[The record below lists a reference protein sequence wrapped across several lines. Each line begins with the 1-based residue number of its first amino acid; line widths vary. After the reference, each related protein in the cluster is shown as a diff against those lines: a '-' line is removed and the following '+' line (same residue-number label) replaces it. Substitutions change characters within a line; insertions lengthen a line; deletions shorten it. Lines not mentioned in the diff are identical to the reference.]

1 MRTDQFTLGQGDEG
15 ESNGF
20 IQTQRRRLSH
30 SEGIINEPRRGPVSL
45 EDEEI
50 REGTEAPSNKQSC
63 PAIEQE
69 VSGVSAVGRNFQ
81 RAAGCSLIRSLD
93 GGALQPLLTLRSSG
107 LSRPDAVPLLPGT
120 QMPLQLHGSATQD
133 DKGGEVGATTGRAR
147 RDSVPPSAISKQLS
161 AADHQLRIRN
171 A

>member
-69 VSGVSAVGRNFQ
+69 VSGVSALLAGIFREQ
-81 RAAGCSLIRSLD
+81 LAAHL
-93 GGALQPLLTLRSSG
+93 SG
-107 LSRPDAVPLLPGT
+107 VWT
-120 QMPLQLHGSATQD
+120 
-133 DKGGEVGATTGRAR
+133 EVLY
-147 RDSVPPSAISKQLS
+147 SPS
-161 AADHQLRIRN
+161 
-171 A
+171 